1 MQRVLTKRLRTRPH
15 HNALRRMYHA
25 QLLVLQQLGGSVH
38 RVWPGLLAGG
48 GDLDLRAG
56 ELRMWRHGGGVAT
69 SGGGAW
75 WMGGGSLAPET
86 TQPMLR
92 A

>member
-56 ELRMWRHGGGVAT
+56 ELRTWRHWGGVAT
-69 SGGGAW
+69 SGGGAG
-75 WMGGGSLAPET
+75 WMGAAALPQRRRSPC
-86 TQPMLR
+86 
-92 A
+92 